1 MAFAIPTYDL
11 VALGLENYEE
21 NELVLNTV
29 HDLTLFFNNKE
40 NCSCCFSK
48 KDMRKCYEKIGFKRF
63 FKRHLEIYGLE
74 KSELELFLKAQL
86 MFFKITNEK

>member
-1 MAFAIPTYDL
+1 MAFATPIYNL
-11 VALGLENYEE
+11 VALGLEDYEE

-40 NCSCCFSK
+40 NCSYRSSK

-63 FKRHLEIYGLE
+63 SNDIWKYVV
-74 KSELELFLKAQL
+74 
-86 MFFKITNEK
+86 